1 MSEEFIVR
9 VDPALDQIYALTNFV
24 LEHMLA
30 LGEKEY
36 VTPRDVAW
44 VRRHLALLDHYVLE
58 IRNVREFD
66 TEHTLQKSD
75 LKALIKEA
83 HDIGEDLVT
92 KMKEDASDEATD
104 YPVFKSWF
112 PEGLDHKLRP
122 AYNEMIDIVI
132 ALDTVKNK
140 PLIRHQD
147 IGKIQ
152 LKLGEVEDKMKV
164 GPTHGL
170 TEAGEASLME
180 MLEEIHAMVYEFV
193 QQLPDNLYPEPEVDP
208 EMNPLKEKLEHLI
221 EQLKDLKSK
230 PTSWVSTK
238 DIGSIQCRL
247 QDIDEK
253 YKQAGF
259 PKDSKLL
266 HGQAILAE
274 LLATAHSLASNI
286 VNNLPRSPVEHIDPS
301 LKSLSHK
308 LSSVLEQLK
317 ELKRRP
323 SGQVTAKELG
333 HLQNKLHEIDEM
345 YRDTKFSVHGEIPA
359 GQAAL
364 SDKLSE
370 CHELVR
376 SIQESN
382 LDMTGE
388 CVGEDLK
395 NLNNRLDLI
404 IGKLYRLRVRP
415 SEQISTKDVGKIQ
428 NDLAR
433 IDDVYRDAKFV
444 VSSGR
449 GHAVLSEKLNYA
461 RELAHDIVTKIPEQE
476 IC

>member
-1 MSEEFIVR
+1 MSEEFVVR

-24 LEHMLA
+24 LEHMLVM
-30 LGEKEY
+30 GEKEF

-44 VRRHLALLDHYVLE
+44 VRRHLALLDHYVVE

-66 TEHTLQKSD
+66 SEHILQKSD

-92 KMKEDASDEATD
+92 KMREDATVDDAEF
-104 YPVFKSWF
+104 PVFKSWF
-112 PEGLDHKLRP
+112 PEGLDPKLRA
-122 AYNEMIDIVI
+122 AYNELIDIVI

-140 PLIRHQD
+140 PFIRHQD

-180 MLEEIHAMVYEFV
+180 MFEEIHAMVYDFV

-208 EMNPLKEKLEHLI
+208 EMKPLKEKLEHVI
-221 EQLKDLKSK
+221 DQLKELKSK
-230 PTSWVSTK
+230 PTSWVNTK
-238 DIGSIQCRL
+238 DIGRIQCRL

-259 PKDSKLL
+259 AKDTKLL

-274 LLATAHSLASNI
+274 LLATAHSLASEI
-286 VNNLPRSPVEHIDPS
+286 VDNLPSTPTENIDPS
-301 LKSLSHK
+301 LKSLSRK
-308 LSSVLEQLK
+308 LGSIGEQLK

-323 SGQVTAKELG
+323 TGQVTAKELG

-345 YRDTKFSVHGEIPA
+345 YKDSKFPVHGEIPV
-359 GQAAL
+359 GQAVL
-364 SDKLSE
+364 SEKLAE

-388 CVGEDLK
+388 SVGEDLK
-395 NLNNRLDLI
+395 NLNSRLDLI

-415 SEQISTKDVGKIQ
+415 AEQISTKDVGKIQ
-428 NDLAR
+428 NDLSR

-461 RELAHDIVTKIPEQE
+461 HELAHDIVTKIPEQE
-476 IC
+476 MF